1 MMYIALIF
9 MVIGGLV
16 IWMSFIDAKWFF
28 AIVKTK
34 NTDDKLGH
42 TGTRIIYGIT
52 GILLI
57 VFSIALFM
65 NM

>member
-1 MMYIALIF
+1 MYLALIF
-9 MVIGGLV
+9 MVLGGLV
-16 IWMSFIDAKWFF
+16 IWCSFIDAKWFF

-42 TGTRIIYGIT
+42 IGTRIVYGII
-52 GILLI
+52 GVLLI

-65 NM
+65 NI